1 MMPRAARDLEVLAQ
15 NLAHRLERAGRRR
28 PHRIGDR
35 IVGTG
40 PAALRTYQ
48 IIDALALHHERA
60 LDITGR
66 RDFLVGRRSEEH
78 TSELQSLMRTSYTV
92 LCLKKTLN

>member
-1 MMPRAARDLEVLAQ
+1 MIRAPPRSTRTDTLFPYTTLFRSPLTGILVERPAVIGDVPVVGARHIDHRMMPRAARDLEVLAQ

-40 PAALRTYQ
+40 PE
-48 IIDALALHHERA
+48 IGRA
-60 LDITGR
+60 H
-66 RDFLVGRRSEEH
+66 V
-78 TSELQSLMRTSYTV
+78 
-92 LCLKKTLN
+92 